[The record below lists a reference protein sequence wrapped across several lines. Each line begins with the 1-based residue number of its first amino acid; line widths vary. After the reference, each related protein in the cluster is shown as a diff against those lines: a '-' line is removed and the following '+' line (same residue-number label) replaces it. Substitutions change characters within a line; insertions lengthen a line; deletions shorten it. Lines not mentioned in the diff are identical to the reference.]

1 MLVCADEN
9 EDLGVDVKG
18 TLEAAHEAIN
28 SFFMLH
34 ALFEDEARVWYHFQ
48 NRAFSE
54 AVREQPT
61 SFHDLSGRNVAD
73 PGVAA

>member
-9 EDLGVDVKG
+9 EDLEVDVNG

-34 ALFEDEARVWYHFQ
+34 GLFEDEARVWYHFQ
-48 NRAFSE
+48 HRAFSE
-54 AVREQPT
+54 AVR
-61 SFHDLSGRNVAD
+61 
-73 PGVAA
+73 